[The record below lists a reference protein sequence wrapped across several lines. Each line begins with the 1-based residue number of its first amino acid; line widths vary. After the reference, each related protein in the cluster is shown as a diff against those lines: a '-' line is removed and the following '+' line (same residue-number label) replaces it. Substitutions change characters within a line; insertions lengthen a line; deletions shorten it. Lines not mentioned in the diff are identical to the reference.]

1 MKCYIFDVD
10 GTLANIEHRRHYI
23 EQSPKNWPEFKARCY
38 DDTPITH
45 IVDLCRILYWHAR
58 EEAHA
63 YDYDME
69 YDVVLVSGRN
79 ECQRHLT
86 ELWLFE
92 VALLPPMKLY
102 MRADGDYRSDEIIK
116 FELLQQVRADGYEP
130 IMSFDDRDRVV
141 SMWRNNGI
149 PCAQVAPGDF

>member
-1 MKCYIFDVD
+1 MKCYIFDID
-10 GTLANIEHRRHYI
+10 GTMADLTHRRHYI

-38 DDTPITH
+38 DDAPISH
-45 IVDLCRILYWHAR
+45 ICDLARMLYWSAR
-58 EEAHA
+58 EGCQT
-63 YDYDME
+63 DYDLE

-86 ELWLFE
+86 ELWLYE

-102 MRADGDYRSDEIIK
+102 MRADGDYRDDGIVKS
-116 FELLQQVRADGYEP
+116 ELLQKLLADGYKP
-130 IMSFDDRDRVV
+130 IMAFDDRDRVV
-141 SMWRNNGI
+141 NMWRQHGI